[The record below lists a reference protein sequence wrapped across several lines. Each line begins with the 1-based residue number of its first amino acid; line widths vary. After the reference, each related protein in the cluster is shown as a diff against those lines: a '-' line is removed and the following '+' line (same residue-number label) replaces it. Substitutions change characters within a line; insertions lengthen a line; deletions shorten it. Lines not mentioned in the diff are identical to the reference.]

1 MAVIGI
7 DLGGTKLSVGLFNEN
22 GQPIQKLNSLL
33 NNRTG
38 KEVGAFIV
46 SNISEI
52 TSRQKNQ
59 TINAIGVAVPGI
71 SRIRSGTV
79 WAPNIPEWEDYPLLS
94 ELKIA
99 FPSTPIII
107 ESDRGCSILGERW
120 KGNAN
125 GCRDVIYLAVGTGI
139 GAGILIDGDILHGA
153 HDIGGAIGWMALN
166 KPFDKKYIQCGC
178 FEYHASGNGISRIAS
193 ELIEKSPSYSGSLKA
208 DSIKAEDV
216 FRAFEED
223 DEIANEV
230 MKECIQYWGMA
241 VANLVSL
248 FNPEKIILGGGVF
261 GPALQFIP
269 SIYEEALKW
278 AQPISVRRMEIQP
291 SALKED
297 AALYGAAY
305 LALQQAGA
313 L

>member
-7 DLGGTKLSVGLFNEN
+7 DLGGTKVSIGLFKEN
-22 GQPIQKLNSLL
+22 GQLIKKHNSLL

-38 KEVGAFIV
+38 KDVGAIITAGIAGIA
-46 SNISEI
+46 SKENSEVI
-52 TSRQKNQ
+52 K
-59 TINAIGVAVPGI
+59 AIGVSVPGI

-79 WAPNIPEWEDYPLLS
+79 WAPNIPGWEDYALLS
-94 ELKIA
+94 ELKVA

-120 KGNAN
+120 KGNAK
-125 GCRDVIYLAVGTGI
+125 GCRDVIYLSVGTGI

-178 FEYHASGNGISRIAS
+178 FEYHASGNGISRIAK
-193 ELIEKSPSYSGSLKA
+193 EKLQKSPSYKGSLNHS
-208 DSIKAEDV
+208 DIKSEDV
-216 FRAFEED
+216 FRAYEEG
-223 DEIANEV
+223 DEIAREV
-230 MKECIQYWGMA
+230 IQECIQYWGMA

-261 GPALQFIP
+261 GPALKFIP
-269 SIYEEALKW
+269 SIYEEAIKW
-278 AQPISVRRMEIQP
+278 AQPISVRRVQIEP

-297 AALYGAAY
+297 SALHGAGY
-305 LALQQAGA
+305 LGLQQIGA

>member
-22 GQPIQKLNSLL
+22 GQLVQKQHSLL
-33 NNRTG
+33 NNRAG
-38 KEVGAFIV
+38 KEVGAFIT
-46 SNISEI
+46 SGISEI
-52 TSRQKNQ
+52 LSKEKNEVLG
-59 TINAIGVAVPGI
+59 AIGVAVPGI
-71 SRIRSGTV
+71 SRIRNGTV
-79 WAPNIPEWEDYPLLS
+79 WAPNIPEWDDYPLLS
-94 ELKIA
+94 ELKLA
-99 FPSTPIII
+99 FPKVPIII

-153 HDIGGAIGWMALN
+153 HDIGGAIGWMALD
-166 KPFDKKYIQCGC
+166 KPFNKKYIQCGC
-178 FEYHASGNGISRIAS
+178 FEFHASGNGISRMAS
-193 ELIEKSPSYSGSLKA
+193 ELAEKSPSYDGPLKKN
-208 DSIKAEDV
+208 SIRAEDV
-216 FRAFEED
+216 FRAFEQD
-223 DEIANEV
+223 DEIANQV
-230 MKECIQYWGMA
+230 LKECIQYWGMA

-278 AQPISVRRMEIQP
+278 AQPISIKRVEILP

-297 AALYGAAY
+297 AALHGAAY
-305 LALQQAGA
+305 LALQQIGV